1 MDFNKL
7 DFILQNGTL
16 EELDNFCSE
25 NNLMIKDG
33 KIYHQNQ
40 KEIENAVKY
49 WDKKQLVKKI
59 NLNS

>member
-1 MDFNKL
+1 MDFDKL
-7 DFILQNGTL
+7 DLILQNGT
-16 EELDNFCSE
+16 EQELDNFCSE
-25 NNLMIKDG
+25 NNLIVKGG

-40 KEIENAVKY
+40 REVETAIEY